1 MALEIRYLGW
11 TAFELITS
19 QGTRIL
25 LDPML
30 SGSEKDGIPPSPV
43 QTHELLDINILMI
56 SHAAADHVGQA
67 MEILRDS
74 SAILVCDPATRF
86 LAESHGIPENRI
98 YRMVSGVLFKFDDVA
113 VKALPAQHISL
124 ARTDAGFAGG
134 QPLSFIIETEDGE
147 KVFFAG
153 DTSIHGD
160 LKLYGE
166 LYHPIIGILG
176 VGGVNV
182 HGQSM
187 TELHPDEAVLAA
199 KWLGLEA
206 AIPMHYRGN
215 EGKDFVDELQKLAP
229 NIEGILM
236 QPGDRY
242 VYPPGCESRPLV
254 Y

>member
-30 SGSEKDGIPPSPV
+30 SGSKKDGIPPSPV
-43 QTHELLDINILMI
+43 QAHELLDINLLMI

-74 SAILVCDPATRF
+74 SAVLVCDPATRF

-153 DTSIHGD
+153 DTSIHSD

-215 EGKDFVDELQKLAP
+215 EGQDFVDELQKLAP

-236 QPGDRY
+236 KPGDRY
-242 VYPPGCESRPLV
+242 IYPPE
-254 Y
+254 